1 MASLISKWVAEIDP
15 PTECKSKEEAVAL
28 ELAVLLGWAGKSDSE
43 AGQALFNAVLAAT
56 AAPSHIIQC
65 LNQLI
70 EGEVK

>member
-28 ELAVLLGWAGKSDSE
+28 ELAVLLGW
-43 AGQALFNAVLAAT
+43 QALFNAVLAAT